1 MSLAQGLAQGGELCM
16 PEATAAETSFVIIAR
31 G

>member
-1 MSLAQGLAQGGELCM
+1 MSLAQGLAHVGELCM
-16 PEATAAETSFVIIAR
+16 PEETAAETSVVIIAR